1 MSRVRIVTDSAAD
14 LMPAIAQE
22 LEITIV
28 PSRVQVGDRIWVDGP
43 ELRTPSFYRRVFAA
57 ASAPKILPPTG
68 QQFMDAYAQLAPK
81 SDTIL
86 SIHTSGALDGA
97 VQAAR
102 YARGYLGRRYDVRVI
117 DSQFAS
123 VALGML
129 VTAAAKAAH
138 EGAPATDVEKLLRGL
153 IPHTYCAFYVDSP
166 ERLERAGVMV
176 EGCVGRK
183 WDAQQCPLLLLED
196 GNVTLLPRRKR
207 KGTAVERLAEFAG
220 EFVRLRHLTMVH
232 TGVEGQPDAL
242 RELLKGILPKQAVE
256 EQICGPSFGRLV
268 GPAGM
273 ALVAAEL

>member
-14 LMPAIAQE
+14 LCRATAEELGITVVPARI
-22 LEITIV
+22 
-28 PSRVQVGDRIWVDGP
+28 QVGDRIWVDGP
-43 ELRTPSFYRRVFAA
+43 DLRTPVFYRRLFAA
-57 ASAPKILPPTG
+57 TSTPKVLPPTG
-68 QQFMDAYAQLAPK
+68 EQFVDTYTKLAAK

-86 SIHTSGALDGA
+86 SIHTSGALDGT

-102 YARGYLGRRYDVRVI
+102 YARGYLGRRYDVRVV

-129 VTAAAKAAH
+129 VTEAAKAAQ
-138 EGAPATDVEKLLRGL
+138 EGAAASEVERLLRGL
-153 IPHTYCAFYVDSP
+153 IPHTYCAFYADSP

-176 EGCVGRK
+176 EGCTGRK

-196 GNVTLLPRRKR
+196 GSVTLMQRRKR

-220 EFVRLRHLTMVH
+220 EFVRLRHLTMLH

-242 RELLKGILPKQAVE
+242 RELLKDILPKQTVQ